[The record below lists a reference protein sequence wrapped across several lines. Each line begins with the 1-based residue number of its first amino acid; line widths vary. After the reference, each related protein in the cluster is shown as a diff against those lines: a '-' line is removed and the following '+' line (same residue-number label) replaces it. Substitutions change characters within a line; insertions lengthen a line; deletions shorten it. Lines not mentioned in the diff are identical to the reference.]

1 MTFATVYTKHFPDEL
16 VGAVRSAL
24 IVTSIVGIVLG
35 VIAIVWPGPTIVVV
49 AMLFAISLII
59 AGIFRIYQA
68 FAASFLGTGARAM
81 LGIVGAIVLLAGV
94 IALFSP
100 GDAVW
105 LLAVFVG
112 IGWIFQGVADL
123 YAAITK
129 SGHSPTWFLILSGIV
144 SVGAGIVMMILP
156 SFSLGVLAWVGG
168 IMLVA
173 LSIATLLTLPKKVEQ
188 PTPGQPAP
196 GEPAI

>member
-1 MTFATVYTKHFPDEL
+1 MTFATAYTKHFPDEL
-16 VGAVRSAL
+16 IGAVRTAL

-35 VIAIVWPGPTIVVV
+35 VVVIVWPGPTIVVV
-49 AMLFAISLII
+49 AILFAISLII

-68 FAASFLGTGARAM
+68 FAASFLSTGVRVL
-81 LGIVGAIVLLAGV
+81 LGVVGVIVLLAGI

-100 GDAVW
+100 GDAIW
-105 LLAVFVG
+105 LLAVFIG

-123 YAAITK
+123 YAAVTK

-144 SVGAGIVMMILP
+144 AVIAGIVMIILP
-156 SFSLGVLAWVGG
+156 VFSLQVLAWVGG

-173 LSIATLLTLPKKVEQ
+173 LSIATLLTLPKKVE
-188 PTPGQPAP
+188 AP
-196 GEPAI
+196 VEPAV

>member
-1 MTFATVYTKHFPDEL
+1 MTFATAYTKHFPDEL
-16 VGAVRSAL
+16 IGAVRTAL

-35 VIAIVWPGPTIVVV
+35 VVVIVWPGPTIVVV
-49 AMLFAISLII
+49 AILFAISLII

-68 FAASFLGTGARAM
+68 FAASFLSTGVRVL
-81 LGIVGAIVLLAGV
+81 LGVVGVIVLLAGI

-100 GDAVW
+100 GDAIW
-105 LLAVFVG
+105 LLAVFIG

-123 YAAITK
+123 YAAVTK

-144 SVGAGIVMMILP
+144 AVIAGIVMIILP
-156 SFSLGVLAWVGG
+156 VFSLQVLAWVGG

-173 LSIATLLTLPKKVEQ
+173 LSIATLLTLPKKVD
-188 PTPGQPAP
+188 AP
-196 GEPAI
+196 IEPAV

>member
-1 MTFATVYTKHFPDEL
+1 MTFATAYTKHFPDEL
-16 VGAVRSAL
+16 IGAVRTAL

-35 VIAIVWPGPTIVVV
+35 VVVIVWPGPTIVVV
-49 AMLFAISLII
+49 AILFAISLII

-68 FAASFLGTGARAM
+68 FAASFLSTGVRVL
-81 LGIVGAIVLLAGV
+81 LGVVGVIVLLAGI

-100 GDAVW
+100 GDAIW
-105 LLAVFVG
+105 LLAVFIG

-123 YAAITK
+123 YAAVTK

-144 SVGAGIVMMILP
+144 AVIAGIVMIILP
-156 SFSLGVLAWVGG
+156 VFSLQVLAWVGG

-173 LSIATLLTLPKKVEQ
+173 LSIATLLTLPKKVEVA
-188 PTPGQPAP
+188 GPAV
-196 GEPAI
+196 

>member
-16 VGAVRSAL
+16 VGAVRTAL
-24 IVTSIVGIVLG
+24 IITSIVGIVIG
-35 VIAIVWPGPTIVVV
+35 VIAILWPGPTIVVL
-49 AMLFAISLII
+49 AILFAISLII

-68 FAASFLGTGARAM
+68 FAASFLSTGVRVM
-81 LGIVGAIVLLAGV
+81 LGVVGAIVLLAGV

-105 LLAVFVG
+105 LLAVFIG

-129 SGHSPTWFLILSGIV
+129 SGHAPIWFSIVSGIIAII
-144 SVGAGIVMMILP
+144 AGIVMMVLP
-156 SFSLGVLAWVGG
+156 AFSLEVLAWVGG

-188 PTPGQPAP
+188 PATGQPAV
-196 GEPAI
+196 

>member
-1 MTFATVYTKHFPDEL
+1 MTFATAYTKHFPDEL
-16 VGAVRSAL
+16 IGAVRAAL

-35 VIAIVWPGPTIVVV
+35 VVVIVWPGPTIVVV
-49 AMLFAISLII
+49 AILFAISLII

-68 FAASFLGTGARAM
+68 FAASFLSTGVRVL
-81 LGIVGAIVLLAGV
+81 LGVVGVIVLLAGI

-100 GDAVW
+100 GDAIW
-105 LLAVFVG
+105 LLAVFIG

-123 YAAITK
+123 YAAVTK

-144 SVGAGIVMMILP
+144 AVIAGIVMIILP
-156 SFSLGVLAWVGG
+156 VFSLQVLAWVGG

-173 LSIATLLTLPKKVEQ
+173 LSIATLLTLPKKVEAA
-188 PTPGQPAP
+188 GPAV
-196 GEPAI
+196 

>member
-1 MTFATVYTKHFPDEL
+1 MTFAAVYTKQFPDE
-16 VGAVRSAL
+16 VIGAVRTAL
-24 IVTSIVGIVLG
+24 IITSIVGIVIG
-35 VIAIVWPGPTIVVV
+35 VIAILWPGPTIVVV

-68 FAASFLGTGARAM
+68 FAASFLGTGMRIL
-81 LGIVGAIVLLAGV
+81 LGVIGAIVLLAGV

-105 LLAVFVG
+105 LLAVFIGV
-112 IGWIFQGVADL
+112 GWIFQGVADL

-129 SGHSPTWFLILSGIV
+129 SGHVPTWFLILSGIV
-144 SVGAGIVMMILP
+144 AVIAGIVMMILP
-156 SFSLGVLAWVGG
+156 AFSLEVLAWVGG

-173 LSIATLLTLPKKVEQ
+173 LSIATLLTLPKRVEH
-188 PTPGQPAP
+188 PAADA
-196 GEPAI
+196 PAV

>member
-1 MTFATVYTKHFPDEL
+1 MTFATVYQKHFPDEL
-16 VGAVRSAL
+16 IGAVRTAL

-35 VIAIVWPGPTIVVV
+35 IVVILWPGPTIVVV
-49 AMLFAISLII
+49 AILFAISLII

-68 FAASFLGTGARAM
+68 FAATFLSKGVRVL
-81 LGIVGAIVLLAGV
+81 LGVVGVIVLLAGI

-105 LLAVFVG
+105 LLAVFIG

-123 YAAITK
+123 YAAVTK

-144 SVGAGIVMMILP
+144 AVIAGIVMIILP
-156 SFSLGVLAWVGG
+156 VFSLQVLAWVGG

-173 LSIATLLTLPKKVEQ
+173 LSIATLLTLPKKVDA
-188 PTPGQPAP
+188 PA
-196 GEPAI
+196 EPAV

>member
-1 MTFATVYTKHFPDEL
+1 MTFATAYQKHFPDEL
-16 VGAVRSAL
+16 IGAVRTAL

-35 VIAIVWPGPTIVVV
+35 IVVILWPGPTIVVV
-49 AMLFAISLII
+49 AILFAISLII

-68 FAASFLGTGARAM
+68 FAATFLSKGVRVL
-81 LGIVGAIVLLAGV
+81 LGVVGVIVLLAGI

-105 LLAVFVG
+105 LLAVFIG

-123 YAAITK
+123 YAAVTK

-144 SVGAGIVMMILP
+144 AVIAGIVMIILP
-156 SFSLGVLAWVGG
+156 VFSLQVLAWVGG

-173 LSIATLLTLPKKVEQ
+173 LSIATLLTLPKKVDA
-188 PTPGQPAP
+188 PA
-196 GEPAI
+196 EPAV

>member
-1 MTFATVYTKHFPDEL
+1 MTFATAYTKHFPDEL
-16 VGAVRSAL
+16 IGAVRTAL

-35 VIAIVWPGPTIVVV
+35 VVVIVWPGPTIVVV
-49 AMLFAISLII
+49 AILFAISLII

-68 FAASFLGTGARAM
+68 FAASFLSTGVRVL
-81 LGIVGAIVLLAGV
+81 LGVVGVIVLLAGI

-100 GDAVW
+100 GDAIW
-105 LLAVFVG
+105 LLAVFIG

-123 YAAITK
+123 YAAVTK

-144 SVGAGIVMMILP
+144 AVIAGIVMIILP
-156 SFSLGVLAWVGG
+156 VFSLQVLAWVGG

-173 LSIATLLTLPKKVEQ
+173 LSIATLLTLPKKVEAA
-188 PTPGQPAP
+188 GPAV
-196 GEPAI
+196 